1 VDRGGGQ
8 NSSMRQRLGHGG
20 ANMEV
25 GRAEAWYVRGLITF
39 YRSGATGRRAVH
51 GGELAAGDGCF
62 QDGRF

>member
-1 VDRGGGQ
+1 
-8 NSSMRQRLGHGG
+8 
-20 ANMEV
+20 MEA

-62 QDGRF
+62 QDGRFRS